1 MSTLEELRFSSVVIY
16 WTSALGS
23 SAVLSLICYFVFFLL
38 LGVGGGGAGTS
49 VIYVGRTFM
58 LLLAIT
64 IVLLDCACL
73 CVLSHRMGKFAVD
86 LRI

>member
-1 MSTLEELRFSSVVIY
+1 MLFCLFHSF
-16 WTSALGS
+16 
-23 SAVLSLICYFVFFLL
+23 
-38 LGVGGGGAGTS
+38 GGGGWGGAGTS

-64 IVLLDCACL
+64 IVLLGCACL